1 MFEILP
7 QSKGANIAVKASG
20 IISESDYEA
29 FLPEFDRRC
38 EEVLQFRLLLDW
50 EHFEGWEDEKAVAAS
65 FVQRILHRLRCE
77 RIAIL
82 SDDPR
87 HLGDIKVLQGLLM
100 SVQPRVFPPT
110 EQDAAWAWLTR
121 DSV

>member
-20 IISESDYEA
+20 IISVSDYEA

-38 EEVLQFRLLLDW
+38 EEVLRFRLLLDW
-50 EHFEGWEDEKAVAAS
+50 EHLEGWDEEAVAAS
-65 FVQRILHRLRCE
+65 FVQRILHRWRCE

-100 SVQPRVFPPT
+100 SVKPRVFPNNR
-110 EQDAAWAWLTR
+110 AGCGLGL
-121 DSV
+121 V